1 MPADRN
7 RVCPVELAHSL
18 DSRVRRWLQN
28 PQKILSPFVSEGMTA
43 LDVGCG
49 PGFFSIELARLVGPE
64 GKVIA
69 WDSFLLPGQDC
80 R

>member
-1 MPADRN
+1 
-7 RVCPVELAHSL
+7 
-18 DSRVRRWLQN
+18 
-28 PQKILSPFVSEGMTA
+28 MTV

-49 PGFFSIELARLVGPE
+49 SGFFSIELARLVGPK

-69 WDSFLLPGQDC
+69 WDSFLPPGQDC